1 MKRIGLIFLF
11 LMLCGNTASAMLIAQ
26 AVTEP
31 AVQTPPTGTEVSPAT
46 ETEKPAESEEP
57 AMEMAAPDEPA
68 AMPLEVDEEPSAA
81 TASPST
87 PPLWEGKWQGERR
100 VLKIVNDYQLTADEV
115 VTTLVVI
122 AGNATLHGTVTG
134 NVLVLGG
141 DVALT
146 PTAQI
151 DGTLRVIGGQV
162 SGGTGMER
170 HIYVHNG
177 WRVVPAGTRILMQ
190 PQTVWGISKRGNLWL
205 TGTKFGISCLT
216 YLLLALIFSQQL
228 QRMVMRMSEHPVG
241 TVLCGILMLVFI
253 PVLLGILTL
262 SIVGIPC
269 MFLVLGV
276 LFGMAIYGKTAFF
289 LLIGGTLLSGRLKP
303 LAVIFGY
310 ILYFMATSVPYIDWV
325 TFLVVNS
332 IAVGICL
339 LSGTGQQS
347 ARLVRNAYTPR
358 PAVHY

>member
-46 ETEKPAESEEP
+46 ETEKAEEPEEP
-57 AMEMAAPDEPA
+57 AMEMAAPDKSA
-68 AMPLEVDEEPSAA
+68 AMPLEVEEPSAA

-87 PPLWEGKWQGERR
+87 LPPWQGERR
-100 VLKIVNDYQLTADEV
+100 VLKIVNDYLLTADEV
-115 VTTLVVI
+115 VTTLVII

-177 WRVVPAGTRILMQ
+177 WRMVPAGTRILMQ

-216 YLLLALIFSQQL
+216 YLLLALIFSRQL
-228 QRMVMRMSEHPVG
+228 QRMVTRMSEHPVG

-253 PVLLGILTL
+253 PVLLGLLTL

-339 LSGTGQQS
+339 LSGAGQQS

>member
-11 LMLCGNTASAMLIAQ
+11 LMLCSSTASAMLIAQ

-31 AVQTPPTGTEVSPAT
+31 AVQTPSTGTEVSPAT
-46 ETEKPAESEEP
+46 ETEKPEEPEEP

-68 AMPLEVDEEPSAA
+68 ATPLEVEEPSAA

-87 PPLWEGKWQGERR
+87 PPWRGEQR
-100 VLKIVNDYQLTADEV
+100 VLKIVNDYLLTADEV
-115 VTTLVVI
+115 VTTLVII

-216 YLLLALIFSQQL
+216 YLLLALIFSRQL
-228 QRMVMRMSEHPVG
+228 QRMVTRMSEHPVG

-253 PVLLGILTL
+253 PVLLGLLTL

-339 LSGTGQQS
+339 LSSAGQQS

>member
-11 LMLCGNTASAMLIAQ
+11 LMLWGNTASAMLIAQ

-46 ETEKPAESEEP
+46 ETEKPEEPEEP

-68 AMPLEVDEEPSAA
+68 AMPLEVEEPSAA
-81 TASPST
+81 TASPAT
-87 PPLWEGKWQGERR
+87 PPPWQGKRR

-115 VTTLVVI
+115 VTTLVII
-122 AGNATLHGTVTG
+122 AGDATLHGTVTG

-177 WRVVPAGTRILMQ
+177 WRMVPAGTRILMQ

-216 YLLLALIFSQQL
+216 YLLLALIFSRQL
-228 QRMVMRMSEHPVG
+228 QRMVTRMSEHPVG
-241 TVLCGILMLVFI
+241 TVLWRHPDAGIYSGAAR
-253 PVLLGILTL
+253 PVNALHCRHPLHVSG
-262 SIVGIPC
+262 
-269 MFLVLGV
+269 FRGV
-276 LFGMAIYGKTAFF
+276 VRMAIYGKTAFF

-339 LSGTGQQS
+339 LSGAGQQS

>member
-11 LMLCGNTASAMLIAQ
+11 LMLWGNTASAMLIAQ

-46 ETEKPAESEEP
+46 ETEKPEEPEEP

-68 AMPLEVDEEPSAA
+68 AMPLEVEEPSAA

-87 PPLWEGKWQGERR
+87 PPWRGEQR
-100 VLKIVNDYQLTADEV
+100 VLKIVNDYLLTADEV
-115 VTTLVVI
+115 VTTLVII
-122 AGNATLHGTVTG
+122 AGDATLHGTVTG

-177 WRVVPAGTRILMQ
+177 WRMVPAGTRILMQ

-216 YLLLALIFSQQL
+216 YLLLALIFSRQL
-228 QRMVMRMSEHPVG
+228 QRMVTRMSEHPVG

-253 PVLLGILTL
+253 PVLLGLLTL

-339 LSGTGQQS
+339 LSGAGQQS

>member
-11 LMLCGNTASAMLIAQ
+11 LMLWGNTASAMLIAQ
-26 AVTEP
+26 VVTEP

-46 ETEKPAESEEP
+46 ETEKPAEPEEP

-68 AMPLEVDEEPSAA
+68 AMPLEVEEPSAA

-87 PPLWEGKWQGERR
+87 PPPWQGKRR
-100 VLKIVNDYQLTADEV
+100 VLKIVNDYLLAADEV
-115 VTTLVVI
+115 VTTLVII
-122 AGNATLHGTVTG
+122 AGDATLHGTVTG

-177 WRVVPAGTRILMQ
+177 WRMVPAGTRILMQ

-216 YLLLALIFSQQL
+216 YLLLALIFSRQL
-228 QRMVMRMSEHPVG
+228 QRMVTRMSEHPVG

-253 PVLLGILTL
+253 PVLLGLLTL

-339 LSGTGQQS
+339 LSGAGQQS